1 MREMTR
7 CRICGND
14 RLVTVLDLGSQT
26 LTGVFPRTREEKVTR
41 GPLELVKC
49 HGEGAGGSEESCGLV
64 QLRHSYEAQELYGDN
79 YGYRSALN
87 PSMVRHLEGL
97 VARLLRIVR
106 QEPDDLVLDIGSN
119 DGTLLGGYPES
130 GLKLLGV
137 DPTAKKF
144 RRFYKPHIEVIEEFF
159 SADRLREHVGERRA
173 KIISSIAMFYDLED
187 PADFMGQV
195 SEVLADDG
203 VWLFEQSYLP
213 AMLEANAYDTICHEH
228 VEYYAL
234 HQIKYLADRAGLKI
248 IDLRF
253 NDVNGGS
260 FAVTAAKAD
269 APYPEDKAKIEAI
282 LAAERAKGY
291 DTVRPYTE
299 FKERV
304 FAHRDE
310 LVELLHGIHRRG
322 DLVIGYG
329 ASTKGNVILQFCGL
343 TVEDIGYFAEVNQDK
358 FGRFT
363 PGTHIPIISEAEAR
377 AMKPAYFLAMPWHF
391 RDHLV
396 EREADF
402 LRTGGRMIFPLPKIE
417 IVGASLQAR

>member
-1 MREMTR
+1 MNERTR

-14 RLVTVLDLGSQT
+14 RLVSVLDLGKQT
-26 LTGVFPRTREEKVTR
+26 LTGVFPRSREEKLTR

-49 HGEGAGGSEESCGLV
+49 HSEGAGSPLECCGLV
-64 QLRHSYEAQELYGDN
+64 QLRHSYNAQELYGEN
-79 YGYRSALN
+79 YGYRSGLN
-87 PSMVRHLEGL
+87 PSMVHHLEGL
-97 VARLLRIVR
+97 VARLLCTVR
-106 QEPDDLVLDIGSN
+106 LEPDDLVLDIGSN

-130 GLKLLGV
+130 GPKLLGI

-144 RRFYKPHIEVIEEFF
+144 RRFYKPHIEVIENFF
-159 SADRLREHVGERRA
+159 SADRFREHAGERRA
-173 KIISSIAMFYDLED
+173 KVISSIAMFYDLED

-213 AMLEANAYDTICHEH
+213 SMIEVNAYDTVCHEH

-234 HQIKYLADRAGLKI
+234 HQIKYLTDRAGLKI

-269 APYPEDKAKIEAI
+269 APYPEDKANVEAT
-282 LAAERAKGY
+282 LAAEKAKGF
-291 DTVRPYTE
+291 DTLKPYAQ
-299 FKERV
+299 FKEKV
-304 FAHRDE
+304 FAHRQE
-310 LVELLHGIHRRG
+310 LVELLREIRRRG

-329 ASTKGNVILQFCGL
+329 ASTKGNVILQFCSL
-343 TVEDIGYFAEVNQDK
+343 TVEDVGYFAEVNQDK

-363 PGTHIPIISEAEAR
+363 PETHIPIISEAEAR

-402 LRTGGRMIFPLPKIE
+402 IRGGGRMIFPLPKIE
-417 IVGASLQAR
+417 IVGGSL